1 MELNFLTPPSGF
13 KRLFYDIE
21 TSYEVGKFW
30 RPSFKAVIRHTDV
43 FIESAIICIS
53 YKWEGQKGINT
64 FVWDDGDDK
73 DVVKKFIDIAL
84 QADEIIGHNG
94 DNFDEKI
101 IRTRALFHRIPCPP
115 KFPSLDTLKKARRH
129 FRMDSNTLEHIATRL
144 TGSGKEKMEY
154 ADWDY
159 ICKPLI
165 PKFFGFEV
173 ELPDSYGKALDKMVK
188 YCELDV
194 IKLEEV
200 YQELLPYIDHNHHA
214 GAFEGHGR
222 YSCPICGSENVQH
235 NKKRITKAGM
245 IKHTLKCPPCKKYY
259 TVSNKV
265 YMTKLEDDWKA
276 AMAKQEEE
284 AKRLSK

>member
-1 MELNFLTPPSGF
+1 MELSFAMPPSGF

-53 YKWEGQKGINT
+53 YKWEGQKTVHTVSWN
-64 FVWDDGDDK
+64 DGCDK
-73 DVVKKFIDIAL
+73 ELVQKFIDVAL
-84 QADEIIGHNG
+84 KADEIIGHNG

-101 IRTRALFHRIPCPP
+101 IRTRALFHRLPCPP
-115 KFPSLDTLKKARRH
+115 KFPSLDTLKKARKH

-144 TGSGKEKMEY
+144 TGEGKGKMEY
-154 ADWDY
+154 ADWDL

-165 PKFFGFEV
+165 PKFFGFDV
-173 ELPDSYGKALDKMVK
+173 ELPKSYSNAMKKMIK

-200 YQELLPYIDHNHHA
+200 FHELQPYIDHNHHA
-214 GAFEGHGR
+214 GVAGGFGR
-222 YSCPICGSENVQH
+222 YSCPACGNDNPHYSKQGH
-235 NKKRITKAGM
+235 TKAGM
-245 IKHTLKCPPCKKYY
+245 IKHYVRCSDSKCRKNYTLTNSVWLQKLKADFEEKCRVK
-259 TVSNKV
+259 
-265 YMTKLEDDWKA
+265 
-276 AMAKQEEE
+276 
-284 AKRLSK
+284 

>member
-1 MELNFLTPPSGF
+1 MLIQFEMPPSGF

-53 YKWEGQKGINT
+53 YKWEGQNKVKT
-64 FVWDDGDDK
+64 LKWKEGDDK
-73 DVVKKFIDIAL
+73 EAVEKFIKVAL

-144 TGSGKEKMEY
+144 TGQGKDKMDY
-154 ADWDY
+154 GDWDL

-165 PKFFGFEV
+165 PKYFGFNV
-173 ELPDSYGKALDKMVK
+173 ELPKTYHKAMKKMVK
-188 YCELDV
+188 YCEQDV
-194 IKLEEV
+194 VKLEEV
-200 YQELLPYIDHNHHA
+200 FHQLQPYIEHNHHA
-214 GAFEGHGR
+214 GEKGGHGR
-222 YSCPICGSENVQH
+222 WSCPKCGHDKPHLNAS
-235 NKKRITKAGM
+235 RYTKAGTKRHRM
-245 IKHTLKCPPCKKYY
+245 KCVNDCGMF
-259 TVSNKV
+259 TISNAV
-265 YMTKLEDDWKA
+265 LMQKLQAELDQRIIEK
-276 AMAKQEEE
+276 
-284 AKRLSK
+284 